1 MNSAKRK
8 ILVFHNLSPERRN
21 VKQQFYPH
29 NPFPITISSSD
40 LRTPSKKLS
49 SNRLGACFAVQV
61 HFLISCM
68 HGLAKP
74 PALTPRRR
82 HRAVAVQSPHRRTV
96 AARSPHP
103 STVARPP
110 PHTPGRT
117 AAHGARRRSTLR
129 LTALQRWA
137 AAKRQY
143 AAAAEAAARQH
154 AP

>member
-1 MNSAKRK
+1 MFRRPGTFFD
-8 ILVFHNLSPERRN
+8 ILHARSG
-21 VKQQFYPH
+21 Q
-29 NPFPITISSSD
+29 
-40 LRTPSKKLS
+40 TP
-49 SNRLGACFAVQV
+49 GADAAPAPSRGLHAV
-61 HFLISCM
+61 
-68 HGLAKP
+68 A
-74 PALTPRRR
+74 ALPVTPRRR

-137 AAKRQY
+137 AAARQY